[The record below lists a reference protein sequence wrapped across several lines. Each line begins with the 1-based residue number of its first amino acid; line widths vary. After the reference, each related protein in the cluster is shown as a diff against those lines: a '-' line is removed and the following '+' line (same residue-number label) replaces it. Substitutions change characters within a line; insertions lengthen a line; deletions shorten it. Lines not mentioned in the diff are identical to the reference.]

1 MHPEVEKL
9 VRLQHVDQR
18 IADLTKEI
26 AALPEAED
34 DARDRVTN
42 QTSNVDK
49 AQKAQQEVDMEIKQ
63 LELDVG
69 TRRDTITKL
78 KVQQFE
84 TKKNEEF
91 RSMGEEIERYE
102 GEIAQLEDQE
112 LELMEE
118 SEQKVATLAAERKAL
133 AELERDLE
141 NDLADIDKR
150 RKNFEAERAQEE
162 ETANRLSSDV
172 DNDLLELYKR
182 LFKSKN
188 GSAVVGLTDEV
199 CQGCHMKVTK
209 STVISAKNEAE
220 VTYCE
225 NCGRILYY
233 WTDDSARER
242 DRNSNR
248 Y

>member
-18 IADLTKEI
+18 IATLTKEI
-26 AALPEAED
+26 AALPEAEE
-34 DARDRVTN
+34 DARDRVTK
-42 QTSNVDK
+42 QTAQVNK
-49 AQKAQQEVDMEIKQ
+49 AQAAQQEVEMAIKQ

-102 GEIAQLEDQE
+102 AEIGQLEDQE

-118 SEQKVATLAAERKAL
+118 SEQKAAVLSNQRAAL
-133 AELERDLE
+133 AELEGDLE
-141 NDLADIDKR
+141 SDLADIDKR
-150 RKNFEAERAQEE
+150 RKNFEAERSQEQ
-162 ETANRLSSDV
+162 ETADRLSSDV
-172 DNDLLELYKR
+172 DEDLLELYKR

-188 GSAVVGLTDEV
+188 GTAVVGLTDEV

-220 VTYCE
+220 VTHCE

-242 DRNSNR
+242 DRNSNQ